1 MTCKRHILL
10 AAALILAILPLP
22 AQAQQSSGNI
32 TIAQVMDAMDNAP
45 RHDHA
50 RQVLTAYL
58 SGIGETTGVLFRQA
72 RDSGLAPSG
81 CAGSMSLSWDGV
93 ASALR
98 AGAPDVSEW
107 QTTPAT
113 PIIVADMLA
122 RAGCD

>member
-1 MTCKRHILL
+1 MTCKRHILV
-10 AAALILAILPLP
+10 AAALTLAALSLPV
-22 AQAQQSSGNI
+22 QAQQSSGNI
-32 TIAQVMDAMDNAP
+32 TIAQVMDAVDNAP

-72 RDSGLAPSG
+72 RDSGLAPLG
-81 CAGSMSLSWDGV
+81 CGGSMSLSWDGV

>member
-1 MTCKRHILL
+1 MTCKRHILV
-10 AAALILAILPLP
+10 AAALTLAALPLP
-22 AQAQQSSGNI
+22 VQAQQSSGKI

-58 SGIGETTGVLFRQA
+58 SGIGETTGALFRQA

-81 CAGSMSLSWDGV
+81 CGGSMSLSWDGV

>member
-1 MTCKRHILL
+1 MTCKRHILV
-10 AAALILAILPLP
+10 AAALTLAAPPLP
-22 AQAQQSSGNI
+22 VQAQQSLGNI

-72 RDSGLAPSG
+72 RDSGLAPAG
-81 CAGSMSLSWDGV
+81 CQGLMSLSWEGV

-98 AGAPDVSEW
+98 ASAPDVSEW

>member
-1 MTCKRHILL
+1 MTCKRHILV
-10 AAALILAILPLP
+10 AAALMLTTLPLP
-22 AQAQQSSGNI
+22 IQAQQSSGNI

-58 SGIGETTGVLFRQA
+58 SGIGETAGAVLRQA

-81 CAGSMSLSWDGV
+81 CDGSMSLSWDGV
-93 ASALR
+93 VSALR
-98 AGAPDVSEW
+98 SGAPDASQW

>member
-1 MTCKRHILL
+1 MTCKRHILV
-10 AAALILAILPLP
+10 AAAVILAILPLP

-81 CAGSMSLSWDGV
+81 CQGSMSLSWDSV

-107 QTTPAT
+107 QTTSAT
-113 PIIVADMLA
+113 PIIVADMLT